1 MTFFAERKLKSCGY
15 IYRTDGEKFYARAN
29 YTFGILSRKAEL
41 CDKDG
46 KAVCTLKQRSTA
58 LKLVSLPFRVIV
70 PDYSMNKYYFYKN
83 GELCGSTAGKP
94 FSSGLVLD
102 TRDGVYRFRTHSDN
116 YISVMKDESQAALIK
131 KESVSVNEAN
141 RYKVIFD
148 DKAVHKEFALFLTA
162 FADVCYNPVKVSDLA
177 SVRYGK
183 TVGKEKYPE
192 MIEWKPEENNA
203 DQQEKSI

>member
-15 IYRTDGEKFYARAN
+15 IYRTDGEEFYARAN
-29 YTFGILSRKAEL
+29 YTFGILPRKAEL

-116 YISVMKDESQAALIK
+116 YISVMKDESQAAL
-131 KESVSVNEAN
+131 
-141 RYKVIFD
+141 
-148 DKAVHKEFALFLTA
+148 FLTA
-162 FADVCYNPVKVSDLA
+162 FAAVCYDPVKVSDLA
-177 SVRYGK
+177 SVRYEK